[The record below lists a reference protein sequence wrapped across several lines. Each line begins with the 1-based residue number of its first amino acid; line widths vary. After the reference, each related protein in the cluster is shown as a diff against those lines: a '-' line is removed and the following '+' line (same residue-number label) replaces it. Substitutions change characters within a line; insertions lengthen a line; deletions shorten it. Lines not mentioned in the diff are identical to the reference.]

1 MIRIKRTY
9 EPPARGDGRRIL
21 VERLWPRG
29 MKKESLT
36 AAATSELLPKLHL
49 LAEGLASCSVNPSHV
64 QSTRIFGEE
73 AGRVLHQFL
82 EFLQKAPS
90 PEHHQQR
97 ADPQTG

>member
-9 EPPARGDGRRIL
+9 ELPARGDGRRIL

-29 MKKESLT
+29 MKKESL
-36 AAATSELLPKLHL
+36 ADAATSELLPKLHL

-82 EFLQKAPS
+82 EFL
-90 PEHHQQR
+90 HQQR